1 MIGKLAKGDDYDQFW
16 KEFGKVLKEG
26 LVDDDKNK
34 DKIAKLLRFSTT
46 NDDSEDQKVSLED
59 YVGRMQEEQK
69 NIFYVV
75 GESFATV
82 KNSPHLE
89 VFRKKGIE
97 VLLLTDHVDE
107 WLVNHLTEF
116 DGKELQSIYQR

>member
-26 LVDDDKNK
+26 LIDDEKNK
-34 DKIAKLLRFSTT
+34 DKISSLLRFATT
-46 NDDSEDQKVSLED
+46 HNDTEDQKVSLAD

-69 NIFYVV
+69 NIFFVV

-107 WLVNHLTEF
+107 MA
-116 DGKELQSIYQR
+116 G